1 MKIQLIILRTEQ
13 TTAFKEEMQEAFKH
27 GFESYYKVDNQMTNE
42 REQSQACSN
51 YAERGGI
58 RRGQWQVLPDKD
70 FYQSL
75 EAKGAEAYEAID
87 ENCQRVGGAII
98 AIDEA
103 EHRGELSF
111 LYVKVGV
118 QSKGIGQTIWKA
130 IEALHP
136 ETEVWETCTPY
147 FDRRNIHFYI
157 NRLGF
162 HAVEFFN
169 EHHPDPHMPE
179 QFDQED
185 GLFKFKK
192 NSKMKF

>member
-1 MKIQLIILRTEQ
+1 MTKEKCSIRLVRLSEEHTV
-13 TTAFKEEMQEAFKH
+13 AFKEEMQEAFQH
-27 GFESYYKVDNQMTNE
+27 GFMAYYKDDN
-42 REQSQACSN
+42 
-51 YAERGGI
+51 
-58 RRGQWQVLPDKD
+58 QWQVLPDKD

-75 EAKGAEAYEAID
+75 EAEGAEAYEAVSED
-87 ENCQRVGGAII
+87 GQRVGGAII
-98 AIDEA
+98 SIDA
-103 EHRGELSF
+103 TKNHGELSF

-118 QSKGIGQTIWKA
+118 QSKGIGQAIWKA

-169 EHHPDPHMPE
+169 EYHPDPHMPE

-185 GLFKFKK
+185 GLFRFEKR
-192 NSKMKF
+192 MAD